1 MTRRDSVSG
10 ERGPRPEPVVE
21 EAWFPP
27 GGAPPVT
34 VSPTRPLG
42 RRPAAIPEAIVD
54 RSRPKASGVVRL
66 PLHIAWSPPYEYDLA
81 DRRWLRDAYQRI
93 LTEGTEAGGLW
104 YIDIDV
110 LLDEWAAL
118 HLSPHIRSP
127 WARWLSERGLLGAG
141 GA

>member
-1 MTRRDSVSG
+1 MTRDSVSG
-10 ERGPRPEPVVE
+10 ERGLRPEFAVE
-21 EAWFPP
+21 EDWFPP
-27 GGAPPVT
+27 GGPPPAT

-42 RRPAAIPEAIVD
+42 RKPAAILD

-66 PLHIAWSPPYEYDLA
+66 PLHIAWSPPYEYDLTE
-81 DRRWLRDAYQRI
+81 RRSRRGAYRRI
-93 LTEGTEAGGLW
+93 LTEGNEADVLW

-110 LLDEWAAL
+110 LLAEWAAL

-127 WARWLSERGLLGAG
+127 WARWLSELGLLGPG